1 MTDLHPLP
9 TVLAVYPM
17 SDQVM
22 FPHMVMPL
30 FVTADKVGIIEEA
43 LREDNI
49 LVIATCFSAK
59 DEPGF
64 DDLAKIATICRIS
77 QVVRSP
83 EGGCKVI
90 LEGLRRVYLSSCIA
104 EKPRILARIRLV
116 EEEETGGLVTEA
128 LVQSVSALLKIAL
141 AAGRPLPGD
150 VMKMVDQ
157 IGEAGRLADL
167 VAVYLNLDL
176 ATQQRL
182 LETLDPLDR
191 LKEIYLLLTT
201 EVQRLQV
208 KGEIQTEVT
217 RKLSKTQKEY
227 FLREQMKQIK
237 EELGDQDPR
246 QSDLEALRRKID
258 RNHMPE
264 EVFETAQREFKRL
277 ETINP
282 SSPEYT
288 VSRTY
293 LEYLCEMPWRESSR
307 DNLDLDHAEKVLD
320 EDHHDLKDV
329 KERILEY
336 LAVRSLKSD
345 TRGPILCFVGPPGV
359 GKTSLGR
366 SLARAMGRKF
376 IRLSLGGLKDEAE
389 IRGHRR
395 TYIGALPGRII
406 QEIRR
411 AGVNNPVFML
421 DEIDKI
427 GQDFRGDPASAL
439 LEVLDPEQNNSFN
452 DHYLDVPF
460 DLSRVMF
467 ITTANVMDPVPSPLR
482 DRMEVIP
489 LAGYS
494 YEEKLQIAIDYLIP
508 KQKEENGLAGQ
519 PLDFSREA
527 LLQIIKEYTREAGV
541 RGMERSIAAICRK
554 VARSLAQKGIAI
566 ARIDPPQVRQLLGA
580 RRYFEDVASEED
592 RVGVVTGLA
601 WTEHGGDIIF
611 VEAAM
616 MKGEKGFTLTGNL
629 GDVMQESAQT
639 ALSYVR
645 EHAVEFGIEEGFF
658 KSCDLHIHV
667 PAGAIPKDG
676 PSAGVTMA
684 AALISLLTGRAA
696 RRDVAMTG
704 ELTLSGRILPIGGV
718 KEKLLAARRAGVRTV
733 LFPTRNAEQLAELE
747 PADSEGVR
755 IVLISCMTD
764 VARETLCPG
773 RMHCSNAHPLASPP
787 PPLVPG

>member
-1 MTDLHPLP
+1 MTDLQPLP
-9 TVLAVYPM
+9 TVLAVFPM
-17 SDQVM
+17 RDQVM

-30 FVTADKVGIIEEA
+30 YIDAARIGVIETA
-43 LREDNI
+43 LRDNNL
-49 LVIATCFSAK
+49 LVLATSFSQT
-59 DEPGF
+59 EPPAF

-77 QVVRSP
+77 QVIRSP
-83 EGGCKVI
+83 EGGCKVTA
-90 LEGLRRVYLSSCIA
+90 EGLRRVYLSSCVA
-104 EKPRILARIRLV
+104 QQPQMLARIRLV
-116 EEEETGGLVTEA
+116 EEEETGGLVTET
-128 LVQSVSALLKIAL
+128 LVQSVNALLKIAL

-150 VMKMVDQ
+150 VMKMIDQ
-157 IGEAGRLADL
+157 IGDAGRLADL
-167 VAVYLNLDL
+167 VTVYLNLDI
-176 ATQQRL
+176 ASQQRL
-182 LETLDPLDR
+182 LEILDPLDR
-191 LKEIYLLLTT
+191 LKEVYLRLTT

-208 KGEIQTEVT
+208 RGDIQTEVT
-217 RKLSKTQKEY
+217 RNLSKTQKEY
-227 FLREQMKQIK
+227 FLREQMKQIRK
-237 EELGDQDPR
+237 ELGDQDPR
-246 QSDLEALRRKID
+246 QDDLDNLRQKID
-258 RNHMPE
+258 PRKMPP
-264 EVFETAQREFKRL
+264 EVHATARREFKRL
-277 ETINP
+277 ENINP

-288 VSRTY
+288 VARTY
-293 LEYLCEMPWRESSR
+293 LEFLCDMPWKHASH
-307 DNLDLDHAEKVLD
+307 DNLDLDHAETVLNR
-320 EDHHDLKDV
+320 DHHDLKDV

-345 TRGPILCFVGPPGV
+345 SRGAILCFVGPPGV

-366 SLARAMGRKF
+366 SIARAMERKF

-467 ITTANVMDPVPSPLR
+467 ITTANIMDPVPSPLR
-482 DRMEVIP
+482 DRMEVIN

-494 YEEKLQIAIDYLIP
+494 YEEKLQIAVDYLVP
-508 KQKEENGLAGQ
+508 KQKEENGLAEQ
-519 PLDFSREA
+519 PLTFTRQA
-527 LLQIIKEYTREAGV
+527 LLQIIKDYTREAGV
-541 RGMERSIAAICRK
+541 RGLERKIAAICRK
-554 VARSLAQKGIAI
+554 LAHDLARKKKTMD
-566 ARIDPPQVRQLLGA
+566 RIDSEQVRRLLGA
-580 RRYFEDVASEED
+580 RSYFTDVAGEED

-611 VEAAM
+611 VEAAI

-629 GDVMQESAQT
+629 GEVMQESAQT
-639 ALSYVR
+639 ALSFVR
-645 EHAVEFGIEEGFF
+645 EHAARFSIEEDFF
-658 KSCDLHIHV
+658 SCHDLHIHV

-704 ELTLSGRILPIGGV
+704 ELTLSGRILPVGGV

-733 LFPTRNAEQLAELE
+733 LFPARNAEQLAELE
-747 PADSEGVR
+747 PGDTEGVR
-755 IVLISCMTD
+755 VSLIESMFD
-764 VARETLCPG
+764 VTREALCGTG
-773 RMHCSNAHPLASPP
+773 RPCSGDQPPTATPP
-787 PPLVPG
+787 PG